1 VVRGYAARVPSV
13 IEIERALSRR
23 PGQRLELAGTRRAA
37 VAMVLRPSPAGSD
50 VLFIERARHE
60 GDPWSGHM
68 AFPGGR
74 VDPGDADARAA
85 AERETLE
92 EVGVSLRGARLL
104 GRLDD
109 KQGNPRTRPAL
120 IISAF
125 VYALSEPPELVLNH
139 EVEHALW
146 FPVRELLDPRHHV
159 LYPARDALEFP
170 GIQVGRPDRH
180 IVWGLTYSFLE
191 SFFEVVGRPLP
202 DRWTPSMRAYARRL
216 DDDRER
222 GSAR

>member
-1 VVRGYAARVPSV
+1 MPSV
-13 IEIERALSRR
+13 AEIERALRRR
-23 PGQRLELAGTRRAA
+23 PGQRLDHAGTRRAA
-37 VAMVLRPSPAGSD
+37 VAMVLRPADAGPD

-74 VDPGDADARAA
+74 VDPGDADARTA

-92 EVGVSLRGARLL
+92 EVGLSLRRARLL

-120 IISAF
+120 VISAF
-125 VYALSEPPELVLNH
+125 VYALSESQELVLNH
-139 EVEHALW
+139 EVEEAFW
-146 FPVRELLDPRHHV
+146 FPVRRLLEPRNHV
-159 LYPARDALEFP
+159 LYPARDSLEFP

-180 IVWGLTYSFLE
+180 VVWGLTYSFLE
-191 SFFEVVGRPLP
+191 SFFEVLGRPLP

-216 DDDRER
+216 DDRER
-222 GSAR
+222 GSMR